1 MCNALLRPLS
11 PPGLDKVVGPG
22 LLPAGKQCPACLSEI
37 PRRASVCCSC
47 GTRVE
52 GVQCE
57 ACCLLCPEGARICCH
72 CGSSLG
78 FQAFESLN
86 ISPFAI
92 NADPLATL
100 LLEFGLHPQRVRVS
114 PDKLSIITFSLFGL
128 AENNEEV
135 PWQKLAG
142 FSHRSGLFWDSI
154 KIETRGQTSAVIG
167 CLSKRNARRLKEVLR
182 RASGLE

>member
-1 MCNALLRPLS
+1 MLLLRFLGPLNT
-11 PPGLDKVVGPG
+11 DKVAGPG
-22 LLPAGKQCPACLSEI
+22 LLPAVKQCPACFSAI
-37 PRRASVCCSC
+37 PKSASVCCSC

-57 ACCLLCPEGARICCH
+57 ACLLLCPEGAKICCH

-78 FQAFESLN
+78 RKAVELLN
-86 ISPFAI
+86 IATFTI

-100 LLEFGLHPQRVRVS
+100 LIEFGLHPQRVRIS
-114 PDKLSIITFSLFGL
+114 SDKLSIITFSLFGL

-135 PWQKLAG
+135 PWEKLAG

>member
-1 MCNALLRPLS
+1 MNKVAVSELLA
-11 PPGLDKVVGPG
+11 
-22 LLPAGKQCPACLSEI
+22 AGKQCPACLSEI
-37 PRRASVCCSC
+37 PRCASACCSC
-47 GTRVE
+47 GTRIE

-57 ACCLLCPEGARICCH
+57 ACRLLCPEGAKICCH

-78 FQAFESLN
+78 FKAFELLN
-86 ISPFAI
+86 ISPFTI

-100 LLEFGLHPQRVRVS
+100 LLEFGLHPQRVRIS
-114 PDKLSIITFSLFGL
+114 PDKLSIVTFSLLGL

-182 RASGLE
+182 QASGLE